1 MRSASSSAAAVQNA
15 TAPRTTAAAAHDA
28 TAAVVQKPPPDPKTV
43 ADMRRPEWWYP
54 KARLSKRTII
64 YHGGPTNSGKTYHA
78 LEALKRAENGVY
90 AGPLR
95 LLALEVHER
104 LNDAG
109 VYCSLFTG
117 QERREVPFATH
128 ASSTIEMVSLQERY
142 DVAVIDEIQLI
153 GSSERGHSWTRALL
167 GLDAREIH
175 VCGALD
181 ASELVEDLA
190 KKCGDDFVLKTY
202 ERLTPLKPL
211 PVL

>member
-1 MRSASSSAAAVQNA
+1 MRPAALRSASTAAAVQ
-15 TAPRTTAAAAHDA
+15 DA

-117 QERREVPFATH
+117 Q
-128 ASSTIEMVSLQERY
+128 
-142 DVAVIDEIQLI
+142 
-153 GSSERGHSWTRALL
+153 
-167 GLDAREIH
+167 
-175 VCGALD
+175 
-181 ASELVEDLA
+181 
-190 KKCGDDFVLKTY
+190 
-202 ERLTPLKPL
+202 
-211 PVL
+211 